1 MSEAVTRSVHSASTS
16 PGLLASLD
24 PLLREWLPRQRWFA
38 GKGRPVAGFSLVSAT
53 EVLPPSSAPALLHL
67 LVRAHQPLV
76 PTQSAPTH
84 PADCYQLLLGV
95 REALP
100 PRLAPALIGRPA
112 AGPLAGLT
120 VYEALHDPRLADIL
134 LEALRER
141 ARIGELRFERAVRQE
156 IRGNPVPRLV
166 TAEQSNSSI
175 VYGDALVLKAIRRV
189 EPGINPELELLRFLS
204 SRGFANIAPLAG
216 WYEYE
221 GRLID
226 ATLGILQEFL
236 PDGQD
241 GWELALDELGT
252 SPDAFLERL
261 AALGTVTGE
270 MHTALGSDNHDPAFA
285 PDEPS
290 VEALSLLTATV
301 DEEIERIFLELSED
315 DPRVAPIYGRGQDVR
330 ELLQALSSIGAGGRV
345 IRTHGDYHLG
355 QTMLT
360 SRGWVILD
368 FEGEPARPLPERRR
382 KTYPLRDVA
391 GMLRSFAYAAS
402 ASRILRERP
411 VADEWEDRARDVFLE
426 GYFAR
431 VEPSLLPPGE
441 APTRQLLAVFELEKA
456 VYELRSELNHRPDW
470 VGIPAAGIARLI
482 DADL

>member
-1 MSEAVTRSVHSASTS
+1 MSDIAGAVARGDLSF
-16 PGLLASLD
+16 LD
-24 PLLREWLPRQRWFA
+24 DGAFQDWVVEQRWFA
-38 GKGRPVAGFSLVSAT
+38 SKNREVASLSVLEAVTLRDESPLLVLALVEARFPAGTHEVYQVPVGLRPASESWQERVITRAGDWTVYDGLAD
-53 EVLPPSSAPALLHL
+53 PALGREL
-67 LVRAHQPLV
+67 LEHMRASHDVQ
-76 PTQSAPTH
+76 AEE
-84 PADCYQLLLGV
+84 G
-95 REALP
+95 ALEF
-100 PRLAPALIGRPA
+100 RWAEDIGDGSGPA
-112 AGPLAGLT
+112 AD
-120 VYEALHDPRLADIL
+120 VD
-134 LEALRER
+134 
-141 ARIGELRFERAVRQE
+141 VRPM
-156 IRGNPVPRLV
+156 GV
-166 TAEQSNSSI
+166 EQSNSSI

-411 VADEWEDRARDVFLE
+411 VADDWEDRAREVFLAT
-426 GYFAR
+426 YFDA
-431 VEPSLLPPGE
+431 VDSSLLPPGQD
-441 APTRQLLAVFELEKA
+441 ASHKLLSVFELEKA
-456 VYELRSELNHRPDW
+456 VYELRYELNNRPDW
-470 VGIPAAGIARLI
+470 VGIPVAGIARLLEGS
-482 DADL
+482 A